1 MHTQTI
7 LTCMQLGYIQ
17 LILFC
22 CLLQLLNQGNSH
34 SEHWVLTPNLS
45 MATEWVEPL
54 LNRVWL
60 SVVVETCCMTAWNMH
75 VGSLYMSSYTYFE
88 ALGCLCIIDHH
99 SRAKVAIIAISKVE
113 YTSLVGY
120 CNLTKQSYS
129 VVSVQSQCQTQQ
141 STLRCMVW
149 LARLGGYARISMLH
163 NLQNISI
170 LFCII
175 CPISVLLFLH
185 ALCRRRLRMF
195 YPACNYKKKSATIK
209 ATPTSDSIIPY
220 YQCTQHMTVAVQE
233 CRHYKL
239 QHHRDSPPQWY

>member
-1 MHTQTI
+1 
-7 LTCMQLGYIQ
+7 
-17 LILFC
+17 
-22 CLLQLLNQGNSH
+22 
-34 SEHWVLTPNLS
+34 
-45 MATEWVEPL
+45 
-54 LNRVWL
+54 
-60 SVVVETCCMTAWNMH
+60 
-75 VGSLYMSSYTYFE
+75 MSSYTYFE
-88 ALGCLCIIDHH
+88 SLGCLCIIDRH

-129 VVSVQSQCQTQQ
+129 VVAVQSQCQTQQ
-141 STLRCMVW
+141 STLRWSGLQDQVATSCRGYV
-149 LARLGGYARISMLH
+149 GGYARISMLH

-170 LFCII
+170 LFYII

-195 YPACNYKKKSATIK
+195 YPACNYKKKICNYK

-239 QHHRDSPPQWY
+239 RHHRDSPPQWY

>member
-1 MHTQTI
+1 
-7 LTCMQLGYIQ
+7 
-17 LILFC
+17 
-22 CLLQLLNQGNSH
+22 
-34 SEHWVLTPNLS
+34 
-45 MATEWVEPL
+45 
-54 LNRVWL
+54 
-60 SVVVETCCMTAWNMH
+60 
-75 VGSLYMSSYTYFE
+75 MSSYTYFE
-88 ALGCLCIIDHH
+88 SLGCLCIIDHH

-129 VVSVQSQCQTQQ
+129 VVAVQSQCQTQQ

-149 LARLGGYARISMLH
+149 LARLGGYKLQRIRRWLC
-163 NLQNISI
+163 QNIHASQPAKYFHFV
-170 LFCII
+170 LHLYI

-195 YPACNYKKKSATIK
+195 YPTCNYKKKSATIK

-239 QHHRDSPPQWY
+239 RHHRDSPPQWY